1 MSESDKPRREHEI
14 LRNRLSWLSEA
25 SLRISQS
32 LDLDSVLR
40 EVVDMAGT
48 LTGARYACLITLNEA
63 GEVEEFLTSGSSPE
77 ERQGLLD
84 LPERARLHEYFRDLP
99 EPLAIENVPAHLESL
114 GFAGDI
120 LTYKTFLGTP
130 MRYQG
135 AHVGNFYLAEKDAG
149 RAFTRED
156 QEVLAMFA
164 AQAAAAIAN
173 GGRYR
178 DERRARAD
186 LEALIDTSPVG
197 VVVFDARSG
206 AALSLNRETRRIL
219 ERLRIPGRS
228 LNELLKVVSIERA
241 DGRQF
246 SLDEFPAEGVPRE
259 SASVRAE
266 EIVIRVP
273 DGRSVT
279 TLVNATPIVSDGGE
293 VESVV
298 VTLQDMAPMV
308 ELDRMR
314 AKFLGMVSHELRAP
328 LASVRGSATTVLDA
342 EAGLDPAEMIQFFR
356 IIKEQADHMRSLIGD
371 LLDAGRIAAGTL
383 SVSPEPAT
391 VTGLVDQARSTFLS
405 GGGRNPLEID
415 LPMDLPQVLADR
427 RRIVQVLG
435 NLLANAARHS
445 PRPSPIR
452 IEAARQDV
460 HVAVSVADEGTG
472 VPAELL
478 PHLFRKVARTGG
490 AESEEEPGRAG
501 LGLAISKGLVEAH
514 GGRIWAESEGPGRG
528 NPVHVHAPGCRG
540 GRGQDQLGRAVGG
553 PGGSGREAEVRAGGG

>member
-1 MSESDKPRREHEI
+1 MSESDKLRREDEI
-14 LRNRLSWLSEA
+14 PRNRLSWLSEA

-173 GGRYR
+173 ARRYR

-197 VVVFDARSG
+197 VVVFDARWSG
-206 AALSLNRETRRIL
+206 Y
-219 ERLRIPGRS
+219 ER
-228 LNELLKVVSIERA
+228 
-241 DGRQF
+241 
-246 SLDEFPAEGVPRE
+246 
-259 SASVRAE
+259 
-266 EIVIRVP
+266 
-273 DGRSVT
+273 
-279 TLVNATPIVSDGGE
+279 
-293 VESVV
+293 
-298 VTLQDMAPMV
+298 
-308 ELDRMR
+308 
-314 AKFLGMVSHELRAP
+314 
-328 LASVRGSATTVLDA
+328 
-342 EAGLDPAEMIQFFR
+342 
-356 IIKEQADHMRSLIGD
+356 
-371 LLDAGRIAAGTL
+371 
-383 SVSPEPAT
+383 
-391 VTGLVDQARSTFLS
+391 VDS
-405 GGGRNPLEID
+405 
-415 LPMDLPQVLADR
+415 
-427 RRIVQVLG
+427 
-435 NLLANAARHS
+435 
-445 PRPSPIR
+445 
-452 IEAARQDV
+452 
-460 HVAVSVADEGTG
+460 
-472 VPAELL
+472 
-478 PHLFRKVARTGG
+478 
-490 AESEEEPGRAG
+490 
-501 LGLAISKGLVEAH
+501 
-514 GGRIWAESEGPGRG
+514 
-528 NPVHVHAPGCRG
+528 
-540 GRGQDQLGRAVGG
+540 
-553 PGGSGREAEVRAGGG
+553 